1 MFDNFID
8 QRIANEVDLLKRR
21 KDRVTNQNQKDNNQ
35 EDEDDF
41 DGYIQYT
48 HIEHLKEF
56 KQVRVG
62 FEGKSLSEWKSALYY
77 FIIEYQNYPIQPVKI
92 KFPKEFRHQYIIQNT
107 GIYCLP
113 DLSERNWK
121 RSTNLEQIIN
131 RVIQT
136 FHEIPTYSDYPVDLS
151 FVQLSLNK
159 EEYSIVIKTN
169 KNCALNYT
177 NKINEERQYLEQKK
191 KQLEIMEENQRK
203 KKEEEQAKRIKEN
216 EEKQRQLKENEQKIY
231 QNLQQQQNQKEIQQ
245 QYNFQNPQPQN
256 QIQYQ
261 QQYDQHQF
269 INNRNMNPQVPYQPI
284 AQMNVQAQVNQE
296 QQMINQGFN
305 PNYQQQHIIIQP
317 KNQFQP
323 INNEQ
328 FNQIQYPQPQSQST
342 TNPKIKFIPQSYPNK

>member
-21 KDRVTNQNQKDNNQ
+21 KDRVTNQNQKDNYQ

-77 FIIEYQNYPIQPVKI
+77 FIIEYQNYPIKPVII

-151 FVQLSLNK
+151 FVQISLNK

-191 KQLEIMEENQRK
+191 KQLENIEENLRK
-203 KKEEEQAKRIKEN
+203 KKEEEQAKKQKEL
-216 EEKQRQLKENEQKIY
+216 EEKQRQLRENEQKAI
-231 QNLQQQQNQKEIQQ
+231 QNQQQQQFQKEIQQ
-245 QYNFQNPQPQN
+245 QQHFKNQN
-256 QIQYQ
+256 QIQQ
-261 QQYDQHQF
+261 QQQFDQQQF
-269 INNRNMNPQVPYQPI
+269 INNRNMNPQIPYHPFV
-284 AQMNVQAQVNQE
+284 QMNVQAQVNQE

-305 PNYQQQHIIIQP
+305 PNYQQQHYIMQP
-317 KNQFQP
+317 NNQFQP
-323 INNEQ
+323 TNYEQ
-328 FNQIQYPQPQSQST
+328 INQIQYPQPQSQQT
-342 TNPKIKFIPQSYPNK
+342 ANPKIKIIPNQNPNK